1 MEVSSLGIIAREPL
15 APCTSV
21 LWGESLS
28 GVASRVRTGSQSVQR
43 KSQLVKLKVSNEHT
57 ADAWGL
63 QSRVPN
69 EPQIVPQNGN
79 RHMPHA
85 LSTAPAARP
94 IEESGKPDSWRL
106 DDEIRDLRNLMRNLL
121 SASTTEEKNNIL
133 DSNRRVRALF
143 GGYGRSGIYV
153 NPVVNLAMQVLSA
166 KDLFLLKCMVASGQ
180 DHVLDIPS
188 VSLAAFS
195 DSHKVD
201 HSHVSDLQDQPSGNP
216 VKDAF
221 SMLANFIQGWDNS
234 SEVPTHI
241 APEQWMLL
249 MTEPKHTV
257 ETEYVKA
264 VSNGSNAVVT
274 RYTEALTYLVRML
287 ERMEKFYDSIG
298 GIIGYRPLDF

>member
-1 MEVSSLGIIAREPL
+1 MEVSSLGVIAREPL

-28 GVASRVRTGSQSVQR
+28 GVASRVRSGSHHVQR
-43 KSQLVKLKVSNEHT
+43 KGQHVKLRVLSGDHT
-57 ADAWGL
+57 AESWGL
-63 QSRVPN
+63 QSRVPS
-69 EPQIVPQNGN
+69 EPQIAPQNGS
-79 RHMPHA
+79 RHMRHA
-85 LSTAPAARP
+85 LSTVPVARP
-94 IEESGKPDSWRL
+94 VEETGSLDTWRL
-106 DDEIRDLRNLMRNLL
+106 DDEIEDLRNLMRSLQ
-121 SASTTEEKNNIL
+121 SALTFEEKSSIV

-153 NPVVNLAMQVLSA
+153 NPVVDLAMQVLSV

-188 VSLAAFS
+188 DSLAAFF

-201 HSHVSDLQDQPSGNP
+201 QSQDLQDQSSGNP

-221 SMLANFIQGWDNS
+221 SMLANLIKGWDKS

-241 APEQWMLL
+241 APGQWMPL
-249 MTEPKHTV
+249 MTEPKHSV
-257 ETEYVKA
+257 ETVHVKTVA
-264 VSNGSNAVVT
+264 GESNAVVA

-298 GIIGYRPLDF
+298 GIIGYRPFPH